1 MIRSQCRRR
10 MLAVAVEV
18 RKCFHDGESL
28 GGDCAQKSLNTVEAV
43 QGHGCFTSVMRARKV
58 MTCSRRGVL

>member
-28 GGDCAQKSLNTVEAV
+28 GGGLRTEKPKYCR
-43 QGHGCFTSVMRARKV
+43 GRARPWV
-58 MTCSRRGVL
+58 FHVGDACQEGDDVL